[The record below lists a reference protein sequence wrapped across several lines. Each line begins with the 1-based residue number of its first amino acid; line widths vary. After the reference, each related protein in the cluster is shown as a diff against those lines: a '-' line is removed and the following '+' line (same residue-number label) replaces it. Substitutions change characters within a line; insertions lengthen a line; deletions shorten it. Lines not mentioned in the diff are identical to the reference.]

1 MSEID
6 TNEENSKEER
16 EVSETDKKDDVMSS
30 RNLVLTLYLDK
41 RDSCFLKRETTR
53 TTNDSFCFIW
63 SLSSYYLKTQDHWQ
77 DRLKGLKGEEVYQLL
92 PLLFT
97 VCSFVQELSRLP
109 LLAIKRRQ
117 SVWCNQLK
125 RQLNYFLMNWIHK
138 ISREIRKTKQ
148 RKKRESVRDKWQNF
162 LLT

>member
-63 SLSSYYLKTQDHWQ
+63 SLSSYYLKTQDH
-77 DRLKGLKGEEVYQLL
+77 
-92 PLLFT
+92 
-97 VCSFVQELSRLP
+97 
-109 LLAIKRRQ
+109 
-117 SVWCNQLK
+117 
-125 RQLNYFLMNWIHK
+125 
-138 ISREIRKTKQ
+138 
-148 RKKRESVRDKWQNF
+148 
-162 LLT
+162 